1 MPGNYDIQRSYKL
14 NITFHYKF
22 TGGLTKQTI
31 AAQTVRFESLFN
43 TVSSLLGF
51 VSECNGIIISREK
64 IVSSPPG
71 VESVFFNVHLKFTA
85 SDSVADDQV
94 HLRLTTCIDTLNST
108 YKGFLDVNAPRISQG
123 GVTKRN
129 YNLST
134 LSDKESTCGKR
145 IPLPCCAV
153 GATVVSST
161 KCGKS
166 SRECK
171 YAYYH
176 PGDNFWKILICH
188 RLLRDFFNLVPR
200 VLSLLRESTFSK

>member
-22 TGGLTKQTI
+22 PGGLTRNTI
-31 AAQTVRFESLFN
+31 AAQTDRFENLFN
-43 TVSSLLGF
+43 TVSSLLGL
-51 VSECNGIIISREK
+51 VSECNGISINREK

-71 VESVFFNVHLKFTA
+71 VESVFFTVHLKFTA
-85 SDSVADDQV
+85 SDIVADDQV
-94 HLRLTTCIDTLNST
+94 DSRLTTCIDTLNST
-108 YKGFLDVNAPRISQG
+108 YKGFLDVNAPKITQG

-153 GATVVSST
+153 GATIVSSMR
-161 KCGKS
+161 CGKS
-166 SRECK
+166 SREYK
-171 YAYYH
+171 YAYYCL
-176 PGDNFWKILICH
+176 GVKFWKRLICH
-188 RLLRDFFNLVPR
+188 RLLRDLFRFYYISCR
-200 VLSLLRESTFSK
+200 TSS

>member
-31 AAQTVRFESLFN
+31 AAQTVRFESLFS

-108 YKGFLDVNAPRISQG
+108 YKGFLDVNAPKIRQG

-176 PGDNFWKILICH
+176 PGDNFWKIFICH
-188 RLLRDFFNLVPR
+188 RLLRDFFR
-200 VLSLLRESTFSK
+200 F